1 MPVASLR
8 QLVGTPALH
17 PLLVYLARP
26 RLDPDVEH
34 VALVEDLGDLEL
46 VDSHAVV
53 LLTHAASATAS
64 SYRFDMA
71 LRVAGTRKVAAVV
84 LSAGHADSVTST
96 SSAIAHR
103 AGIAILA
110 TSADVDLAQ
119 VAIAIGRE
127 LAGAA
132 DIALLRAHTA
142 LRAIDAHPKGGAPE
156 ALATLAGAALG
167 IALRFVTSEPPQPS
181 ATVIVDDHVEGWI
194 TGAPQEG
201 DLAKAMEIVMHA
213 TSFGAARA
221 IVSAR
226 REQELPIRSRDEVLT
241 ELLSAPPQGRPPI
254 IQRARTLGFPIDG
267 WHVAVRIEFEDLTD
281 PVEGQEAAAYD
292 ARMRFGRIMLQA
304 MQDSSES
311 WHSARAGQ
319 ALVLMRSY
327 EADPGIAAA
336 TSVARAVGPAL
347 AEARS
352 RLPTTLIRCGV
363 GSAHHGPAGLLSAVT
378 EARAAVTIARAA
390 GRANTAVPFDSLGL
404 RRTLVEWYASDTAQ
418 EAVMTVLAPLTNL
431 SAARGERLIQT
442 LHVYLDQQGS
452 MSRTAE
458 RMNMHRNAVS
468 YRIHQ
473 IFELLDVDPENPDD
487 LLLLQLACRA
497 RELA

>member
-1 MPVASLR
+1 MASLR
-8 QLVGTPALH
+8 QLVGSPALH
-17 PLLVYLARP
+17 PLLAYLARP
-26 RLDPDVEH
+26 RSDPSVEH
-34 VALVEDLGDLEL
+34 VALAEDLAELER
-46 VDSHAVV
+46 VEPHAIV
-53 LLTHAASATAS
+53 LLTHAASAAAS

-71 LRVAGTRKVAAVV
+71 LRVAGGREVAAVV
-84 LSAGHADSVTST
+84 LSAGHAENVTST

-110 TSADVDLAQ
+110 TAADVDLARLA
-119 VAIAIGRE
+119 VAIGRE
-127 LAGAA
+127 IAGAA
-132 DIALLRAHTA
+132 DVALLRAHTA
-142 LRAIDAHPKGGAPE
+142 LRAIDAHPGGGPPE
-156 ALATLAGAALG
+156 ALAALAGAALG
-167 IALRFVTSEPPQPS
+167 VALRFVESPPPGPR
-181 ATVIVDDHVEGWI
+181 ATVVVDDHVEGWI
-194 TGAPQEG
+194 TGARQQG
-201 DLAKAMEIVMHA
+201 DLEMAMEIVLHA
-213 TSFGAARA
+213 AALGAAREIA
-221 IVSAR
+221 SAR
-226 REQELPIRSRDEVLT
+226 RAQELPIRSRDEVLT
-241 ELLSAPPQGRPPI
+241 ELLSSPPQGRPPI

-267 WHVAVRIEFEDLTD
+267 WHVAVRLEFEDLTD
-281 PVEGQEAAAYD
+281 PVAGEEAAAYD
-292 ARMRFGRIMLQA
+292 ARVRFGRIVLQA
-304 MQDSSES
+304 MQAGGDT

-319 ALVLMRSY
+319 ALVLMRFY

-336 TSVARAVGPAL
+336 TSVSQAVGPAL

-390 GRANTAVPFDSLGL
+390 GRANTPVPFDSLGL

-418 EAVMTVLAPLTNL
+418 EAVTTVLAPLTNL
-431 SAARGERLIQT
+431 SGARSERLIQT

-452 MSRTAE
+452 MSKTAE

-468 YRIHQ
+468 YRINQ